1 MTDPMPKPDTAEVL
15 FDPRP
20 QPDEHPVQRAILHD
34 VAETAPEREADR
46 DEAGEGEDR
55 PEGEA
60 EPERDAERQER
71 LLDEGVEET
80 FPASDPVSVKR
91 VD

>member
-1 MTDPMPKPDTAEVL
+1 MTDPKPKPDTAEAL

-34 VAETAPEREADR
+34 VAETAPDGEAVPV
-46 DEAGEGEDR
+46 EAGEDEDAPKR
-55 PEGEA
+55 QVKSGP
-60 EPERDAERQER
+60 DTERQER

-80 FPASDPVSVKR
+80 FPASDAVSVKR
-91 VD
+91 ID

>member
-1 MTDPMPKPDTAEVL
+1 MTDHKPKPDPAEVL

-20 QPDEHPVQRAILHD
+20 QPDEHPVQRAILHH
-34 VAETAPEREADR
+34 VAETAPDGEADP
-46 DEAGEGEDR
+46 DEAEEAEDR

-60 EPERDAERQER
+60 KPGPETERQER

-80 FPASDPVSVKR
+80 FRASDPVSVER

>member
-1 MTDPMPKPDTAEVL
+1 MTDSKKPDTAEVL

-34 VAETAPEREADR
+34 VAEIAPDGEAVR
-46 DEAGEGEDR
+46 DEVGEGEDR
-55 PEGEA
+55 PEGA
-60 EPERDAERQER
+60 ESGPETERQER

-80 FPASDPVSVKR
+80 FPASDLVSVQR